1 MSDFDRFMAEAEAKS
16 AQATASSSEGTL
28 TEEEINEYWNEL
40 NDSAP
45 DEDRKEVAALPAG
58 DKDETS
64 SGESSPVH
72 AGAVALE
79 ESTPEPVAVSS
90 RFDWGTIDSPKQSFF
105 MALRQRESVSGD
117 IHSHWEKK
125 NPAQRVALWFT
136 ITGETSWPS
145 DAPV

>member
-28 TEEEINEYWNEL
+28 TEEEINEHRNEL

-45 DEDRKEVAALPAG
+45 DEDHKEVAALPAG

-64 SGESSPVH
+64 SGESSPAH

-79 ESTPEPVAVSS
+79 ESTPEPVAVSDGPQRARAFLGS
-90 RFDWGTIDSPKQSFF
+90 WRKPSPEFYEFTGTTREEYKGFPVKERA
-105 MALRQRESVSGD
+105 ALFRNMREAWLNS
-117 IHSHWEKK
+117 
-125 NPAQRVALWFT
+125 
-136 ITGETSWPS
+136 
-145 DAPV
+145 